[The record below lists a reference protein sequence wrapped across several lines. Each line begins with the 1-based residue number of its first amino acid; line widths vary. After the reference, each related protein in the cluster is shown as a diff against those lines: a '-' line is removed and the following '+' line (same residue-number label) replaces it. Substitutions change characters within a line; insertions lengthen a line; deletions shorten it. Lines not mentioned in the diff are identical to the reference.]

1 MSNDVVASDEQRL
14 QQKIE
19 KALPMREH
27 RAAALE
33 FLART
38 IERADEERADGWYLQ
53 ESANGLSLMTARLEA
68 FRIRPGRIHFS
79 VMGPVEDSLRTELGS
94 ETREDEAWRAIP
106 GGIALNVPAA
116 SAHLAREKLEVAQ
129 RRFIEAA
136 MSRMRKAITLEAH
149 CAAALEWLSR
159 EVGRELPK
167 PAVAPLE
174 LSGEPDEEPA
184 DGRES
189 PRIAIRGRPQIF
201 NVSNMQ
207 LSHLLGMIEHKTLAL
222 PDLQRPFVWEDK
234 NVRDLLDSL
243 FVGFPVGTLVFW
255 QVSDGKEA
263 RVVGDTERLK
273 VTMLIIDGQQR
284 LTSLYA
290 VMRGAEVVD
299 QDGQRRKI
307 TIAFRP
313 RDGRFEVADAAVRND
328 PEFIADVREIWSGT
342 RSKSRLARDIFDA
355 LRAKERAVNDEYERA
370 VEENLDRAQ
379 GIANYA
385 FPVVTVQ
392 KSAGVDDSNEEDI
405 AEIFVRLNNQGKR
418 LGQTDFVLTLLS
430 VFHGGLRDRIEQRA
444 REMSTESVVEIDAQQ
459 LLRVTCAV
467 GFHRAKMSAI
477 YRFLRG
483 VDPASGDVS
492 VEARKARLATLD
504 LAADECIDKTI
515 WRDFTLRVVHAGF
528 VSDALIASNNAILN
542 SFAIYVLGRR
552 IGVERHKLDE
562 LISRWVFASML
573 SARYSASSETRFDE
587 DLSRIAGLKVGE
599 GEAFA
604 AALDRALS
612 EVLSGDYWTN
622 RLVRDLE
629 TQRGR
634 APAALGFRAAQVVL
648 GARALFGDQ
657 SLRDMLNP
665 HGHGA
670 RAAVESHH
678 LFPTAWLQSKG
689 LRDRR
694 QLNQVAN
701 FADVGWYENAMIS
714 GQSPQRYVPLVRKK
728 RELDDDRWGRMCA
741 EHALPPGWE
750 ELDYETFLTERRR
763 RMADLTR
770 VAYRKLGG
778 ESDAPPLDPPWFVA
792 GSESVWR
799 RIVDTERSL
808 RALVRTVY
816 GELYGAS
823 NPSLAAQRIREALGG
838 PERDSFDR
846 ALRSRPASADPLS
859 VVDYLYLGQLPKLL
873 FLPEPW
879 QKARV
884 SLASAAPD
892 VKAKLQSAIDAIA
905 PVRNEIA
912 HVREVS
918 AERLQRAS
926 LACSDVLSLLRAR

>member
-1 MSNDVVASDEQRL
+1 MSTDVIVSDEQRV

-19 KALPMREH
+19 KALPVPEH
-27 RAAALE
+27 RAAVLE
-33 FLART
+33 FLARA

-53 ESANGLSLMTARLEA
+53 ETPYGLSLMTGRLEA
-68 FRIRPGRIHFS
+68 FRIRLGRIHFS
-79 VMGPVEDSLRTELGS
+79 VIGPVEDSLRTELGS
-94 ETREDEAWRAIP
+94 EARENEEWRAIP
-106 GGIALNVPAA
+106 GGIALIVPAA
-116 SAHLAREKLEVAQ
+116 SAQLALEKLEVAQ

-136 MSRMRKAITLEAH
+136 MGRMRKAISLEAH
-149 CAAALEWLSR
+149 CPAALEWLSR
-159 EVGRELPK
+159 EVKRELPK
-167 PAVAPLE
+167 PAVVAVE
-174 LSGEPDEEPA
+174 TSGEPDDEPT

-189 PRIAIRGRPQIF
+189 PRVAIRGRPQIF

-263 RVVGDTERLK
+263 RVVGDTEQLK
-273 VTMLIIDGQQR
+273 VTTLIIDGQQR

-299 QDGQRRKI
+299 QDGNRRRI

-328 PEFIADVREIWSGT
+328 SEFITDVREIWSGT

-355 LRAKERAVNDEYERA
+355 LRVKGREVSDDYERA

-385 FPVVTVQ
+385 FPVVTIQ

-430 VFHGGLRDRIEQRA
+430 VFHGELRDRIEQRA
-444 REMSTESVVEIDAQQ
+444 REMSSESVVEVDAQQ

-492 VEARKARLATLD
+492 VEARKARLAALD
-504 LAADECIDKTI
+504 LAANECIDKTV

-542 SFAIYVLGRR
+542 SFALYVLGRR

-562 LISRWVFASML
+562 LISRWVFASLL
-573 SARYSASSETRFDE
+573 SARYSTSSETRFDE
-587 DLSRIAGLKVGE
+587 DLSRVASLKTGE

-604 AALDRALS
+604 AVLDRALG
-612 EVLSGDYWTN
+612 EVLSGDFWTN

-657 SLRDMLNP
+657 SLRDMLDP
-665 HGHGA
+665 HGRGS
-670 RAAVESHH
+670 RAAVEIHH

-689 LRDRR
+689 VRDRR
-694 QLNQVAN
+694 QINQVAN
-701 FADVGWYENAMIS
+701 FADVGWYQNTVI
-714 GQSPQRYVPLVRKK
+714 GGHSPKRYVPLVRQKLA
-728 RELDDDRWGRMCA
+728 LDDDRWGRMCS

-750 ELDYETFLTERRR
+750 ELNYDTFLNERRR
-763 RMADLTR
+763 RMADLIR
-770 VAYRKLGG
+770 VAFRKLGG
-778 ESDAPPLDPPWFVA
+778 ESDAAPLDPPWFVA

-799 RIVDTERSL
+799 RIVETERGL
-808 RALVRTVY
+808 RALVRQVFAD
-816 GELYGAS
+816 LYGA
-823 NPSLAAQRIREALGG
+823 NAAQRIRDALAGA
-838 PERDSFDR
+838 ERESLDR

-873 FLPEPW
+873 FLPESW
-879 QKARV
+879 QRAR
-884 SLASAAPD
+884 ASVATDAPD
-892 VKAKLQSAIDAIA
+892 VKAKLQSAIDTIA

-918 AERLQRAS
+918 AERLQRAN
-926 LACSDVLSLLRAR
+926 LACSDVLALLRA